1 MSVDNRTQLQDC
13 DGYATDNWTAAAQ
26 GGQNTTIGQYYE
38 GTGSVESQHS
48 NASEET
54 WTNNDLNATTFNI
67 DLSDSTVY
75 LLIKDNLIDTYA
87 NGGTEIII
95 GDGTDRIGY
104 AVGGNDAI
112 GLVLKT
118 GFASVRL
125 DVSEVVTTPG
135 TFTAYAGSEANLAQT
150 AITQIGY
157 GSLHLAKAV
166 GNVPNV
172 FIDSIQ
178 YIANGSYALT
188 INGGTVGT
196 PETMA
201 DVAADDVTN
210 GWGMIGN
217 PLGSQYQFGA
227 PCEWGNSTA
236 TADTYF
242 SSNNEQWF
250 FLGNNAGGRA
260 IGENNF
266 PFRITGNGTDT
277 TSFVATNTSIVN
289 VGTRAQWDM
298 SNVDTS
304 VIEFT
309 SCALTDLGTITL
321 QVDDGTG
328 DKFFNNCTFTN
339 CDKIL
344 VSSFPMDTVVFNGA
358 SDPSGAILIDENSDD
373 TIGIAGTQKNLVFN
387 SDGTGHA
394 IHLRPS
400 GTGPFEYTFD
410 NWTFNS
416 YADASGTAED
426 RVLYVNPITGSGDIT
441 INIINNGDTPSVRED
456 ATYSGTLTINNS
468 VTVEVG
474 GFGTSGA
481 AVKVV
486 ADATVGSVT
495 EGDTLSEGFADITN
509 GSYSFVQNYE
519 GDLDVIVRA
528 RGQGNA
534 RYVAS
539 RRAGQGQ
546 IDNTSNFNSTTTDDV
561 QFWFN
566 GSAQALDDFYFAHG
580 DQFSKLWIEMSQAG
594 VGTWDLVWR
603 YYQGGGFFNNGNWA
617 DIPNVVDG
625 TNGLRQD
632 GVVEWDIADLT
643 GWQQETFTGI
653 GLLWPIKFR
662 LNTFTST
669 TTEPLGRWGR
679 LNTQRYLPF
688 TQNRTI
694 ESTGLTVV
702 ANWIEDNISEFLTS
716 F

>member
-26 GGQNTTIGQYYE
+26 GGQNTTVGQYYE

-48 NASEET
+48 NSSEET

-118 GFASVRL
+118 GFSQFRL

-135 TFTAYAGSEANLAQT
+135 TNTAYAGSEANLAQT

-172 FIDSIQ
+172 FIDNIQ

-227 PCEWGNSTA
+227 PCEWGNSAA

-242 SSNNEQWF
+242 SGQDEQWF

-260 IGENNF
+260 IGANNF

-277 TSFVATNTSIVN
+277 TSFVLTNVSIVN
-289 VGTRAQWDM
+289 VGTRAQFDM
-298 SNVDTS
+298 SNVDTT
-304 VIEFT
+304 ILEFT
-309 SCALTDLGTITL
+309 SCSFSDLGTITL
-321 QVDDGTG
+321 QADDSSG
-328 DKFFNNCTFTN
+328 DKFFNNCTFSN

-344 VSSFPMDTVVFNGA
+344 ADSFPMDTITFNGSNDA
-358 SDPSGAILIDENSDD
+358 DGAILVSEAQD
-373 TIGIAGTQKNLVFN
+373 TTAGSAGTQKNLVFN

-394 IHLRPS
+394 IHIRPS
-400 GTGPFEYTFD
+400 GAGPFEFTFD
-410 NWTFNS
+410 NWTFND
-416 YADASGTAED
+416 YADASGTAAD
-426 RVLYVNPITGSGDIT
+426 RVIYVNPVTSTADIT
-441 INIINNGDTPSVRED
+441 INIINNGDTPSADE
-456 ATYSGTLTINNS
+456 TGYTGTLTINNS

-481 AVKVV
+481 AVKVI
-486 ADATVGSVT
+486 ADATVGSIT

-539 RRAGQGQ
+539 RRAGSGQ
-546 IDNTSNFNSTTTDDV
+546 IDNTSEFNSSSTNDV
-561 QFWFN
+561 QFWF
-566 GSAQALDDFYFAHG
+566 GGTAQALDDFYFAHG

-603 YYQGGGFFNNGNWA
+603 YYQGGGFFDNANWA

-632 GVVEWDIADLT
+632 GVVEWNTADLT
-643 GWQQETFTGI
+643 GWSQETFAGI
-653 GLLWPIKFR
+653 GSLWPIKFR

-688 TQNRTI
+688 TQNRII
-694 ESTGLTVV
+694 ESTGLTIV
-702 ANWIEDNISEFLTS
+702 ANWIEDNISEFSTN